1 MSQILTLPNAAPGD
15 GETLSDQIFKK
26 IQAAIVKGEMAPGS
40 KISEPELARIH
51 GVSRGRCA
59 RRCTA
64 WKARGCWCACRTP
77 ARGWC
82 R

>member
-1 MSQILTLPNAAPGD
+1 MA
-15 GETLSDQIFKK
+15 LSDQIFKK

-51 GVSRGRCA
+51 GVSRGCA
-59 RRCTA
+59 RRYTA
-64 WKARGCWCACRTP
+64 WKARGCWCACTP

>member
-40 KISEPELARIH
+40 KISNPSWPASMASA
-51 GVSRGRCA
+51 VARCA